1 MLNIPRV
8 VIIGAGIGGLTTAAL
23 LLKSG
28 LQVTVFEAQTYPGG
42 SAGTFFH
49 KGYRFDAG
57 ATLAGGFFGNGP
69 HQTISQILNINF
81 PVKPVDPAWIVH
93 LPGKKIVQWTDRYK
107 WEQERKEKLPG
118 SENFWKRQEKLAE
131 LSWNLTQQ
139 YFPYPPQNLK
149 ELSALSRFA
158 KPKYI
163 KILPNLLKSVQMLA
177 GKQPDPTLISF
188 LDAQLMI
195 SAQTTSQYANAI
207 YGSAA
212 LDLPRRGV
220 VSIDGG
226 IGAIAG
232 KLAGWIQ
239 NNGGS
244 IHYRQQ
250 VTGVQKKGKQ
260 WVVETQK
267 GIYETADLVVANL
280 TPEALTKLFD
290 EGNREPAGSKK
301 PDASKL
307 WGAFTLYLGL
317 EKAYLDKMDSSHH
330 QVIVNPDLA
339 PGEGNTVFI
348 SLNNEN
354 DHSRAPQGHITATIS
369 THTRVPDW
377 WHLFENDPQAYQAKR
392 SAYTEKVLDAA
403 EIAVPGIR
411 KAIRLKLSGTPVT
424 FQFYTGRPHGLVG
437 GRPQT
442 SLFNVKSP
450 ASGHK
455 NVWLV
460 GDSIFPGQSTAAVT
474 LNAMRVAQGI
484 LDSLPT
490 GRI

>member
-1 MLNIPRV
+1 MSR
-8 VIIGAGIGGLTTAAL
+8 AG
-23 LLKSG
+23 
-28 LQVTVFEAQTYPGG
+28 
-42 SAGTFFH
+42 
-49 KGYRFDAG
+49 
-57 ATLAGGFFGNGP
+57 N
-69 HQTISQILNINF
+69 
-81 PVKPVDPAWIVH
+81 
-93 LPGKKIVQWTDRYK
+93 
-107 WEQERKEKLPG
+107 
-118 SENFWKRQEKLAE
+118 
-131 LSWNLTQQ
+131 
-139 YFPYPPQNLK
+139 
-149 ELSALSRFA
+149 
-158 KPKYI
+158 
-163 KILPNLLKSVQMLA
+163 
-177 GKQPDPTLISF
+177 
-188 LDAQLMI
+188 
-195 SAQTTSQYANAI
+195 
-207 YGSAA
+207 
-212 LDLPRRGV
+212 
-220 VSIDGG
+220 
-226 IGAIAG
+226 
-232 KLAGWIQ
+232 
-239 NNGGS
+239 
-244 IHYRQQ
+244 
-250 VTGVQKKGKQ
+250 
-260 WVVETQK
+260 
-267 GIYETADLVVANL
+267 
-280 TPEALTKLFD
+280 
-290 EGNREPAGSKK
+290 KK
-301 PDASKL
+301 PDESKL

-354 DHSRAPQGHITATIS
+354 DHSRAPQGHMTATIS

-424 FQFYTGRPHGLVG
+424 FQFYTGRPYGLVG